1 MESRSKCQKLSEE
14 VKLKEAEDRINNL
27 PRCIVC
33 HILSFL
39 PTKYA
44 VGTSILSTK
53 WKHMWTSIRNLECF
67 KFSDV
72 LHVNAWVTAALL
84 RNVRELDIYI
94 HSPRVLKPSTLGQL
108 DLGLMSQL
116 KDSFLAALSL
126 RFWFYNNVVEKRLKV
141 IGYRPPN
148 NYKYRIELNT
158 PNLPHLEYRDLVAEG
173 YAMKNLS
180 SLVKAHID
188 LQSCWG
194 EYKDY
199 YQTSVTEFFQGIST
213 VRTLHMSGPCV
224 ELPPPSTNSGLFH
237 NLTPLE
243 LGINI
248 NNAWELLGGILESSP
263 NLRTLVFVED
273 WDPPDRVPTCLLES
287 LCDDEDMLRR
297 EWNARTVENEVI
309 ENAKGFN
316 KL

>member
-27 PRCIVC
+27 PRRIVR

-39 PTKYA
+39 PTKFA

-53 WKHMWTSIRNLECF
+53 WKHMWTSIRNLENGDQWKISFMTFVYHVLLLLEGSNVNKFRIRCF

-72 LHVNAWVTAALL
+72 LHVNAWVTAALS
-84 RNVRELDIYI
+84 RNVRERDIYI
-94 HSPRVLKPSTLGQL
+94 HSPRSGLLPADHFTCNRLVSLKTLHLGSVRFRDDESAKRLLSRCPVLEVLVLQQCGGKKVSVLSISAPVLK
-108 DLGLMSQL
+108 
-116 KDSFLAALSL
+116 SL
-126 RFWFYNNVVEKRLKV
+126 NV
-141 IGYRPPN
+141 PPN

-224 ELPPPSTNSGLFH
+224 EVSLLNLFLFD
-237 NLTPLE
+237 N
-243 LGINI
+243 
-248 NNAWELLGGILESSP
+248 
-263 NLRTLVFVED
+263 
-273 WDPPDRVPTCLLES
+273 RVVSCL
-287 LCDDEDMLRR
+287 
-297 EWNARTVENEVI
+297 
-309 ENAKGFN
+309 
-316 KL
+316 